1 MITTEK
7 DFAKAVR
14 RIGEIGDLLPRIA
27 TKVEGIL
34 FDTPSDPLEFK
45 DYKMLVSLGKELC
58 ELSKSIPIHGQR
70 MICDNGTEWS
80 GISFTD
86 VDSNPDVHAQEIDA
100 MSEDEIDASVPD
112 SSVKRAE
119 ELVRVKPNTGDMLLD
134 IIKAHTEI
142 AKVAYKAGRESK

>member
-14 RIGEIGDLLPRIA
+14 RIGEIGDLLPRLA

-34 FDTPSDPLEFK
+34 FDTPSDPLEFE
-45 DYKMLVSLGKELC
+45 DYKMLVSLGRELC
-58 ELSKSIPIHGQR
+58 ELSTSMRNLELLACRDDLESI
-70 MICDNGTEWS
+70 T
-80 GISFTD
+80 
-86 VDSNPDVHAQEIDA
+86 DVHAQEIYA

-142 AKVAYKAGRESK
+142 AKVAYQAGRESK

>member
-14 RIGEIGDLLPRIA
+14 RIGEIGDLLPRLA

-34 FDTPSDPLEFK
+34 FDTPSDPLEFE
-45 DYKMLVSLGKELC
+45 DYKMLVSLGRELC
-58 ELSKSIPIHGQR
+58 ELSTSMRNLELLACRDDLESI
-70 MICDNGTEWS
+70 T
-80 GISFTD
+80 
-86 VDSNPDVHAQEIDA
+86 DVHAQEIDA

-142 AKVAYKAGRESK
+142 AKVAYQAGRESK